1 MRISQ
6 GPPYGLAMQMYY
18 GGTQASG

>member
-1 MRISQ
+1 MRTLR
-6 GPPYGLAMQMYY
+6 GHHGLAMQMYY